1 METKFN
7 FTDTR
12 LKTLRHDGS
21 NKRIIFYDKTQPGL
35 ALQLTPTGTKTF
47 QIRTWDNRTKKPVIK
62 TLGKYPTLSI
72 QRVRE
77 DVIKLLAQINAG
89 IDIIK
94 EANSVKS
101 EDSFEKL
108 FLQWLE
114 NHSRPHKRSW
124 EEDIKL
130 YRIFI
135 EPVFGKQK
143 ISQVTSD
150 RVRQWHY
157 NITQQKKQRG
167 IGFVSEATANR
178 CLALL
183 SVVFNQMRPE
193 SPNPCKGVKK
203 FREQSRD
210 RFLLPDELRRFF
222 EALEHP
228 DTHSDLQDYL
238 LISIFTGARRSN
250 VLAMKWSDID
260 KEREVWTISP
270 EESKNSQRLTI
281 PLLPQVTEILKRRRK
296 DSSSMFVFPSN
307 SASGHYQEPKKAW
320 NTLLKRAGI
329 ENVRIHDLRRTMGS
343 YQTMTGASTTIVG
356 KTLGHKS
363 QQSTAVYARMTLD
376 PVRDSMQAAV
386 ELMMRT
392 KQSRPNPEP

>member
-7 FTDTR
+7 FTDNR
-12 LKTLRHDGS
+12 LRTLRHDGT
-21 NKRIIFYDKTQPGL
+21 NKRIIFYDKAQSGL

-62 TLGKYPTLSI
+62 TLGKYPTLSV
-72 QRVRE
+72 QQARE
-77 DVIKLLAQINAG
+77 DVIKLLAQLNAG

-94 EANSVKS
+94 EANNVKL

-114 NHSRPHKRSW
+114 NHSKPHKRSW
-124 EEDIKL
+124 EEDLKL

-135 EPVFGKQK
+135 EPVLGKQK
-143 ISQVTSD
+143 ISWINSD
-150 RVRQWHY
+150 RIRQWHF
-157 NITQQKKQRG
+157 NITQLKKQRG
-167 IGFVSEATANR
+167 IGTVSEATANR
-178 CLALL
+178 CLALV
-183 SVVFNQMRPE
+183 SVIFNQMRPE
-193 SPNPCKGVKK
+193 STNPCKGVKK

-228 DTHSDLQDYL
+228 DTHTDIRDYL

-260 KEREVWTISP
+260 NEREVWTISP
-270 EESKNSQRLTI
+270 EESKNSQRLMI
-281 PLLPQVTEILKRRRK
+281 PLLPQVIEILTRRRRT
-296 DSSSMFVFPSN
+296 SNSTFVFPSN

-320 NTLLKRAGI
+320 HTLLKRADI
-329 ENVRIHDLRRTMGS
+329 KNVRIHDLRRTMGS

-376 PVRDSMQAAV
+376 PVRDSMHAAV
-386 ELMMRT
+386 ELMMKT
-392 KQSRPNPEP
+392 KQHNSGSKL